1 MEGSV
6 GEGVWLPEANLSGS
20 AIPFLRAQVLGSSPY
35 ESWVSARTTLE
46 DED

>member
-1 MEGSV
+1 MECVV
-6 GEGVWLPEANLSGS
+6 GAGVWLLEANLSGS

-35 ESWVSARTTLE
+35 ESLISAKSTLE